1 MLEPASSDF
10 SPFNCVSILYINI
23 NYSIMQPFLL
33 LEKENTIQKFNSFL
47 AFMVIGN
54 LIENFTS
61 RNFVSFSVLPMQ
73 FLIYFNS
80 SLHIKK

>member
-10 SPFNCVSILYINI
+10 SPFNCVPILYINI

-54 LIENFTS
+54 LIENFTLQK
-61 RNFVSFSVLPMQ
+61 FC
-73 FLIYFNS
+73 
-80 SLHIKK
+80 